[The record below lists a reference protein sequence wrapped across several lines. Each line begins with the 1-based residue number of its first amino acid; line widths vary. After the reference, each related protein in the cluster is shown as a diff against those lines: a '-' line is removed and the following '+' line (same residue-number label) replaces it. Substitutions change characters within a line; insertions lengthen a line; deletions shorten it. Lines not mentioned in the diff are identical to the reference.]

1 MDTIFSL
8 RDDVEEERLDL
19 DSLYKSKQARDHNA
33 LQLYK
38 KILARV
44 HTRIKCVSRRD
55 ADLQHCWYLVPEM
68 VVGAPK
74 FDNGQCIAY
83 LIHQLKTN
91 QFLVRYTHP
100 NLLYISWGHW
110 TPSHVRAEFRKRT
123 GIAIDGLGN
132 KKSVATGVARAAP
145 PPLALKKKADFRD
158 TSTYRPTGKLV
169 YSDALMKKV
178 EATVGKRM

>member
-8 RDDVEEERLDL
+8 SDNVGEERLDL

-33 LQLYK
+33 LQLYR

-68 VVGAPK
+68 VIGAPK
-74 FDNGQCIAY
+74 FDNGQCVAY
-83 LIHQLKTN
+83 VIHKLRTN

-100 NLLYISWGHW
+100 NLIYISWEHW
-110 TPSHVRAEFRKRT
+110 TPSYVRAEFRKKT
-123 GIAIDGLGN
+123 GIVIDGLGN
-132 KKSVATGVARAAP
+132 KKAVPPAP
-145 PPLALKKKADFRD
+145 PAEQESKRKPGFRD
-158 TSTYRPTGKLV
+158 VATYRPTGKLI

-178 EATVGKRM
+178 ESTINKPA